1 MSQGPPGAETAPR
14 SLAQSGQPAVP
25 VIVKAGTAFEGL
37 LSCPGA
43 SRIDGRFHGQIVAAD
58 RIELGEN
65 AEVSGR
71 IEAQDIIV
79 AGRFEGELV
88 AHRSIELL
96 ATARVTGEFRA
107 RELVAEE
114 GCAVEGRY
122 RTGPASNAAE

>member
-1 MSQGPPGAETAPR
+1 MSQGARSAETSPR
-14 SLAQSGQPAVP
+14 SLAGSGQPAVP
-25 VIVKAGTAFEGL
+25 VIVKAGAAFEGL
-37 LSCPGA
+37 LSCPSA

-71 IEAQDIIV
+71 IEARDIIV

-88 AHRSIELL
+88 ARHSIELL

-122 RTGPASNAAE
+122 RTGPASNLAD